1 MKQKNREALERAAG
15 ILDGLSFSIEKGGWH
30 DALVVA
36 LDIIDAVLSDE
47 EERKEED

>member
-15 ILDGLSFSIEKGGWH
+15 ILDGLSLVIKLDGGCE
-30 DALVVA
+30 ALVVA

-47 EERKEED
+47 ED